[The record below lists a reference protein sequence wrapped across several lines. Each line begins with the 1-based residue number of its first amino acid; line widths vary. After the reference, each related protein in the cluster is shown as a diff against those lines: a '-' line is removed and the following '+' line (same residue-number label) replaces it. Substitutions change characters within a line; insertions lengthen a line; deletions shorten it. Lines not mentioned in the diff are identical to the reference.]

1 MQSYLPDIPP
11 RRPSRAAWLSLA
23 SQMSVTDAKLVL
35 HIIKVCRTWEE
46 STPMFVSFWNLTAKA
61 SNSNT
66 ACVHLFH
73 KVCAYLKV
81 QQYTRVTLKWGT
93 VKKTDTDILYSGLV
107 LPFSKSFT
115 FKLSPTCVLP
125 APTGNP
131 KKKMFRKDNNYVCG
145 RDSIAF
151 SLTVSISQQKY
162 FKKSLCWGRRPWCQ
176 SLASRGGHQTPRHK
190 QLKRERSFLAHSS
203 GLQSLVADLGCPIDH
218 IWNQVTQ
225 DPGHSYDEFS

>member
-11 RRPSRAAWLSLA
+11 CRPSRAAWLSLA
-23 SQMSVTDAKLVL
+23 SQMSVTDTKLVL

-46 STPMFVSFWNLTAKA
+46 GTPMFVSFWNLTTKA

-81 QQYTRVTLKWGT
+81 QQHTRVTLRWGRG
-93 VKKTDTDILYSGLV
+93 KKTDIDILYTGLV

-131 KKKMFRKDNNYVCG
+131 KKMFRKDSNCVWRGFYC
-145 RDSIAF
+145 F
-151 SLTVSISQQKY
+151 LPVSYLQQKY
-162 FKKSLCWGRRPWCQ
+162 CKKSLCWGRRPWCL
-176 SLASRGGHQTPRHK
+176 SLASCGRHQTPRHK

-203 GLQSLVADLGCPIDH
+203 GLRSLVADLGCPIDR

>member
-131 KKKMFRKDNNYVCG
+131 KKQKSLERIITMCVAGILLLSPWLFPFHSKNISRKVCVEADDHGARALLPVVVIKHPDTNNLRGKGV
-145 RDSIAF
+145 SW
-151 SLTVSISQQKY
+151 LTVPGY
-162 FKKSLCWGRRPWCQ
+162 SLWW
-176 SLASRGGHQTPRHK
+176 LI
-190 QLKRERSFLAHSS
+190 
-203 GLQSLVADLGCPIDH
+203 LV
-218 IWNQVTQ
+218 V
-225 DPGHSYDEFS
+225 